1 MKLDAKI
8 LTDLEQWYEKLS
20 PLSLKDFIN
29 DKGDDTAVISVDMIN
44 GFCKRGCLASPRI
57 NAVADNVAR
66 TFNIARKSGIKNMI
80 LLQDR
85 HEPGSAEFRAFPPHA
100 VIGTDE
106 AEPIGEIKNLSFFNE
121 MKIFYKNSLSAAY
134 CDDFNAF
141 LKQNPQISKFIILG
155 DCSDFCVYNLILHL
169 KLEANEKNINR
180 EVAVIED
187 SVQTFDAPGHDGDF
201 YHLVFL
207 HHAQIAANA
216 KIYKTLTE

>member
-1 MKLDAKI
+1 MKLDMKI
-8 LTDLEQWYEKLS
+8 LTDLEQWYEKLN

-57 NAVADNVAR
+57 NAVTDNVAR

-85 HEPGSAEFRAFPPHA
+85 HEPDS
-100 VIGTDE
+100 
-106 AEPIGEIKNLSFFNE
+106 
-121 MKIFYKNSLSAAY
+121 
-134 CDDFNAF
+134 DDFNAF